1 MKKILAAIVAFLW
14 YKHSGDALFL
24 PFIAGWSS
32 VTYTFTP
39 STTIKSSEVNQNF
52 TDLVNAIDKAMPS
65 SASGHGIIMWSG
77 SIANIPSGW
86 YLCDGSNGTPDLRGK
101 FVLGAGG
108 SYSVSAT
115 GGEETHTLTTS
126 ELAVHSHNIYADT
139 SYYIQGAK
147 DGGTQINPWA
157 SSGNGYTKGGNV
169 TATQNSGSGSA
180 HNNMPPYM
188 ALAFIMK
195 S

>member
-1 MKKILAAIVAFLW
+1 MKKILTAIVAILW
-14 YKHSGDALFL
+14 YKHSGDASIL
-24 PFIAGWSS
+24 PLIAGWSS

-52 TDLVNAIDKAMPS
+52 TDLVNAINKAMPS

-77 SIANIPSGW
+77 SIANIPTGW

-108 SYSVSAT
+108 TYSVGAS
-115 GGEETHTLTTS
+115 GGEETHVLTIT
-126 ELAVHSHNIYADT
+126 EMPAHDHSSSFASAGHKHGPVPGST
-139 SYYIQGAK
+139 GWTG
-147 DGGTQINPWA
+147 GGTPMTGPDSTA
-157 SSGNGYTKGGNV
+157 SVASQGG
-169 TATQNSGSGSA
+169 GSA